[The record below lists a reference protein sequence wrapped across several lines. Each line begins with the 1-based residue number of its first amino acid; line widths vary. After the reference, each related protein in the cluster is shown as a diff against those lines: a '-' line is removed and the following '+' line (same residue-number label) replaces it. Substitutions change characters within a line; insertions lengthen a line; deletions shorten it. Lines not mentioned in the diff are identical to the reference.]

1 MTDLVSVA
9 SNAVASYQRALGTIS
24 NNIANV
30 STEGYSRQ
38 EVVLQSNPTAKIGN
52 VYLGTGVMIDR
63 VKRQYDNFAELNLRN
78 SNSDLASQEP
88 MVNYASRL
96 IDIMGSSS
104 MGLNSALDKFFNTSR
119 ELSADP
125 ASTIKRSSFIRDA
138 QGLGGR
144 FQQLSS
150 QLDLIQSE
158 TDEAIKGY
166 VSEVNTLTSQI
177 AQVNQQMTRHKSADA
192 QPPDLLDQRDLLLK
206 GLSTYARLN
215 THFNENGSVDISLGS
230 SQTRE
235 VIVKGSKSTML
246 GVQLDDNN
254 PGKVSLVIDPY
265 GDPQPLT
272 SISSGKISG
281 MLAFREQILGTSRN
295 SLNALATQLVN
306 EINDVHANGID
317 GYGNPGTSL
326 FKIESSTDNAA
337 ANMQI
342 VFEDPLRVAC
352 ASQFRVIE
360 SPQNTSGVDASLIF
374 KEPELAGPP
383 LLQTILGSNEHP
395 DAGVKVN
402 ITGASAIGAVSTVPN
417 GLKDIELFLSGA
429 DGSQQLQIF
438 TRDGRQLG
446 GTEITDDGMRLSL
459 LTAENGFDSKA
470 SYNSD
475 YLNGQGVSAY
485 KDIEVFYGAR
495 ARVGREL
502 NWDMSEADPTQ
513 HIASQSTPLP
523 AVLSGYRIPEKQTYL
538 EGGLLKLNGISLT
551 GNLAA
556 SSDVPLQASDFQ
568 NWIQSNLDSA
578 GMTDITAVASN
589 QIVIRADQINLNKEL
604 YLGNITS
611 SNYDKAILIDPEN
624 DAETLEDLVDDINF
638 ETDRTGV
645 LASINEF
652 GNLVLDNQ
660 YGNDIIVKNSN
671 NALGIS
677 NKIYTGELTLTR
689 SLISGED
696 TPIEIT
702 FDGGGPSDLAKL
714 GFSTGVYITSTSND
728 VIGED
733 LLVFVTGAGQAA
745 VSATYT
751 GSPTSAKQSLRADTL
766 ILSFDTPDPLTGHA
780 TQFTLT
786 DKATGTV
793 VASREFNPL
802 ELEPGFKYLGI
813 EMSFSNP
820 PAVGDTFEINGN
832 QDGTA
837 NNENILQLAAVES
850 RQNINGGKTIGA
862 AYIDQVNDMGNITRQ
877 ATIAQSALRVVHDQ
891 AVASRDQVSGVSLDD
906 EAADLIRYQQAYQ
919 AAAKI
924 LQISSQLFDSVLQV
938 R

>member
-1 MTDLVSVA
+1 MS
-9 SNAVASYQRALGTIS
+9 
-24 NNIANV
+24 
-30 STEGYSRQ
+30 
-38 EVVLQSNPTAKIGN
+38 
-52 VYLGTGVMIDR
+52 
-63 VKRQYDNFAELNLRN
+63 
-78 SNSDLASQEP
+78 
-88 MVNYASRL
+88 
-96 IDIMGSSS
+96 
-104 MGLNSALDKFFNTSR
+104 
-119 ELSADP
+119 
-125 ASTIKRSSFIRDA
+125 
-138 QGLGGR
+138 
-144 FQQLSS
+144 
-150 QLDLIQSE
+150 
-158 TDEAIKGY
+158 
-166 VSEVNTLTSQI
+166 
-177 AQVNQQMTRHKSADA
+177 
-192 QPPDLLDQRDLLLK
+192 
-206 GLSTYARLN
+206 
-215 THFNENGSVDISLGS
+215 
-230 SQTRE
+230 
-235 VIVKGSKSTML
+235 
-246 GVQLDDNN
+246 
-254 PGKVSLVIDPY
+254 
-265 GDPQPLT
+265 
-272 SISSGKISG
+272 
-281 MLAFREQILGTSRN
+281 
-295 SLNALATQLVN
+295 
-306 EINDVHANGID
+306 
-317 GYGNPGTSL
+317 
-326 FKIESSTDNAA
+326 
-337 ANMQI
+337 
-342 VFEDPLRVAC
+342 
-352 ASQFRVIE
+352 
-360 SPQNTSGVDASLIF
+360 
-374 KEPELAGPP
+374 
-383 LLQTILGSNEHP
+383 
-395 DAGVKVN
+395 
-402 ITGASAIGAVSTVPN
+402 N

-611 SNYDKAILIDPEN
+611 GNYDKAILIDPEN

-677 NKIYTGELTLTR
+677 NKIYTGALTLTR

-702 FDGGGPSDLAKL
+702 FDSGGPSDLAKL

>member
-9 SNAVASYQRALGTIS
+9 SNAVASYQRALGTVS

-30 STEGYSRQ
+30 ATEGYSRQ

-63 VKRQYDNFAELNLRN
+63 VKRQYDTFAELNLRN

-88 MVNYASRL
+88 IVSYASRV

-138 QGLGGR
+138 QGLGAR
-144 FQQLSS
+144 FGQLSS
-150 QLDLIQSE
+150 QLDLIQNE
-158 TDEAIKGY
+158 TDEAINSY
-166 VSEVNTLTSQI
+166 VSEVNTLSSQI
-177 AQVNQQMTRHKSADA
+177 AQVNQQMTRHKTAEA
-192 QPPDLLDQRDLLLK
+192 QPPDLLDQRDLLLNK
-206 GLSTYARLN
+206 LSSYARLN
-215 THFNENGSVDISLGS
+215 THFNENGSVDISLGA
-230 SQTRE
+230 SQSRE
-235 VIVKGSKSTML
+235 VIVSGRESIMI
-246 GVQLDDNN
+246 GVQLDDKN
-254 PGKVSLVIDPY
+254 PGKVTLVLDPY
-265 GDPQPLT
+265 GSKQPLS

-281 MLAFREQILGTSRN
+281 MLSFREQILGTSRN
-295 SLNALATQLVN
+295 SLNSLATQLVN
-306 EINDVHANGID
+306 EINDVHEAGVD
-317 GYGNPGTSL
+317 GYGNAGTSL
-326 FKIESSTDNAA
+326 FKIGNASENAA
-337 ANMQI
+337 ANVQI

-360 SPQNTSGVDASLIF
+360 SPQNTSGVDANLIF

-383 LLQTILGSNEHP
+383 LLTKILGNNEHP
-395 DAGVKVN
+395 DAGVSLT
-402 ITGASAIGAVSTVPN
+402 ITGASAIGSVATVPN
-417 GLKDIELFLSGA
+417 GLKNIELFLSGA
-429 DGSQQLQIF
+429 DGNQQLQVF

-446 GTEITDDGMRLSL
+446 GTEITDDAMRLSL
-459 LTAENGFDSKA
+459 LTEENGFATNA

-475 YLNGQGVSAY
+475 YLNGTDVSAY
-485 KDIEVFYGAR
+485 KDLEVFYGVR
-495 ARVGREL
+495 ATVGREL

-513 HIASQSTPLP
+513 HIPSAATPIP
-523 AVLSGYRIPEKQTYL
+523 AVISGYRIPPGQTYMA
-538 EGGLLKLNGISLT
+538 GGMLKMNGESLT
-551 GNLAA
+551 GNLVA
-556 SSDVPLQASDFQ
+556 SGDIPLQASQFAT
-568 NWIQSNLDSA
+568 WINNSDAAYNDH
-578 GMTDITAVASN
+578 IEAVASN
-589 QIVIRADQINLNKEL
+589 QIVIRANQIDLNKSL
-604 YLGNITS
+604 ILGNITLG
-611 SNYDKAILIDPEN
+611 NYGQDVVIDPSKTATNVSELADSIN
-624 DAETLEDLVDDINF
+624 AETYK
-638 ETDRTGV
+638 TGV
-645 LASINEF
+645 LAEIDDF
-652 GNLVLDNQ
+652 GNLVLTNQ
-660 YGNDIIVKNSN
+660 DGNDIIVKNPG
-671 NALGIS
+671 NALGLA
-677 NKIYTGELTLTR
+677 NTTYTGQLTLTR
-689 SLISGED
+689 SLISGEN

-702 FDGGGPSDLAKL
+702 FDEGSPSDLAKL

-728 VIGED
+728 VVGED

-745 VSATYT
+745 VSASFT
-751 GSPTSAKQSLRADTL
+751 GTPVTAKQSLRADTFVL
-766 ILSFDTPDPLTGHA
+766 TFDTPDPVTGNA
-780 TQFTLT
+780 THFTLT

-793 VASREFNPL
+793 VASRDFNPL
-802 ELEPGFKYLGI
+802 ELEPGFKYLGL

-837 NNENILQLAAVES
+837 NNENILQLAAIES
-850 RQNINGGKTIGA
+850 SAISSGGKTIGA
-862 AYIDQVNDMGNITRQ
+862 AYIDHVNDIGNITRQ
-877 ATIAQSALRVVHDQ
+877 ATIAQSALTVVHDQ